1 MKLTPLFVVIAL
13 LMPVVAAAEP
23 LVLHPEDTLIVASRE
38 GGYSLFV
45 RAVPGRG
52 SILITESTRDPERRE
67 ANYALRNPDWHPVN
81 GDEPRKLNGE
91 FLNAQEQGRYFL
103 ISSTVRNVPGLGA
116 AFEIFIPYVVEYG
129 YPWTR
134 SGEFFIG
141 DDSWIN
147 IRTFELPFADYEG
160 GFADNPFV
168 IRMIQPTP
176 AEPTPIPTP
185 PPAVEP
191 PTEAV
196 SEPSPDQATDDP
208 EEETGHLEQAV
219 EAFAAIADTTDGIA
233 TRIDDGEDLIGTVR
247 TLLEETPEGGLDL
260 VFVIDTTASMVGS
273 IAHVQNE
280 LVPMLLEDAA
290 RNKPLRV
297 GVVLFRDYFDEY
309 LTRSLQLQDDLAV
322 VQRYVNAARAIG
334 GGDIPEAVY
343 EGLYMAIT
351 RTNWSQD
358 ERLVILVGDA
368 PPHPRPRGTITRER
382 VVEEAANRGVRIHA
396 ILLPHP

>member
-1 MKLTPLFVVIAL
+1 MKLTPLIVVLAL
-13 LMPVVAAAEP
+13 LLPAAMPADP
-23 LVLHPEDTLIVASRE
+23 LVLRPEDTLIVASRE

-52 SILITESTRDPERRE
+52 SILITESTRDPDGRE
-67 ANYALRNPDWHPVN
+67 ANYALRNPEWHPAN

-91 FLNAQEQGRYFL
+91 FLNAQAQGRYFL
-103 ISSTVRNVPGLGA
+103 ISSTVRDVPGFGA
-116 AFEIFIPYVVEYG
+116 AFEVFIPYVVEYG

-147 IRTFELPFADYEG
+147 IRAFALPFADYDG

-176 AEPTPIPTP
+176 AEPTPPPP

-191 PTEAV
+191 APDIAEDVA
-196 SEPSPDQATDDP
+196 PDQTVDEP
-208 EEETGHLEQAV
+208 EEETGHLEHAV
-219 EAFAAIADTTDGIA
+219 EEYTTIADATDGVA
-233 TRIDDGEDLIGTVR
+233 ARIDDSEDLIDAVQAF
-247 TLLEETPEGGLDL
+247 LDETPEGGLDL

-273 IAHVQNE
+273 IAHVQEE
-280 LVPMLLEDAA
+280 LVPMLLREAA
-290 RNKPLRV
+290 RNEPLRV

-309 LTRSLQLQDDLAV
+309 LTRSLPLQDDLDV
-322 VQRYVNAARAIG
+322 VQRYVNTARAVG

-351 RTNWSQD
+351 RTAWSNN
-358 ERLVILVGDA
+358 ERLVILIGDA
-368 PPHPRPRGTITRER
+368 PPHPRPRGTVTRER
-382 VVEEAANRGVRIHA
+382 VFEEAARRSVRIHS